1 MGPDVER
8 QELMRVPMNRKRAPR
23 LQQDHAMIA
32 SHLSGE
38 DVATEHLE
46 DLKVDEM
53 WGVES
58 LAVRKNA
65 GCERGGGGTLEQHL
79 ERR

>member
-1 MGPDVER
+1 
-8 QELMRVPMNRKRAPR
+8 
-23 LQQDHAMIA
+23 MIA